1 MNNNDSKQTP
11 QSSDER
17 IRVKS
22 PVSVNGAIGTTESF
36 SEAVT
41 EILDLLGSKGT
52 TFETALFVLD
62 KAWRRQTS
70 TCL

>member
-1 MNNNDSKQTP
+1 MEK
-11 QSSDER
+11 SSEER
-17 IRVKS
+17 VRVKS

-41 EILDLLGSKGT
+41 EILNLLGSKGT

-62 KAWRRQTS
+62 KVKEALHKCKMLQDKYTP
-70 TCL
+70 